1 MNEDVLA
8 WIFGMVVIGV
18 PAVAFGVRIALRP
31 VVDGLIRLREVS
43 VRQGETPAPDPRIPQ
58 LQADVAALRQ
68 EVERLGAV
76 ESFYKQLQ
84 APEEIGAAKSLP
96 TR

>member
-1 MNEDVLA
+1 MNNDVLG

-31 VVDGLIRLREVS
+31 VVEGLIRLREVNL
-43 VRQGETPAPDPRIPQ
+43 RQGEAPPPDPRIPL
-58 LQADVAALRQ
+58 LQADVAALRE

-76 ESFYKQLQ
+76 EAFYKQLQ
-84 APEEIGAAKSLP
+84 GSAGDVGSRTLP
-96 TR
+96 GT